1 MASKAHT
8 KRIKAVSVSRP
19 DIGPADEAQ
28 VLEVLRSRWVG
39 QGPKVAEFE
48 RQVATVLDIKY
59 AIAVNSGTS
68 ALHLAL
74 CGLGVGPDDA
84 VIVPDFTFPAS
95 ANVVRHCGAEPIL
108 LDVDPNTLNLNV
120 DDLEKF
126 LKTGSRFES
135 GELRDTKTGR
145 RIKGIM
151 AVHLFGLPMAMERTL
166 ELAQTYRLAIVEDA
180 ACAFGARDTAGFCGT
195 GGDVGCFSFHPRK
208 IITTGEGGMVVTNRA
223 DVAEKVTT
231 LRNHGITRTEST
243 LAFVSEGFNFRMSD
257 INAALGIA
265 QLHKLQSIIERHSEI
280 ANWYDEALADVDALR
295 LPAKLDGRIYQA
307 YVVLLERHDRKH
319 VLDRLR
325 EADIESV
332 AGTYSVSAQPAYK
345 DMASCPNSQFAQRQ
359 SLALPLHTALDKP
372 IIERICNTLR
382 AIVAN

>member
-1 MASKAHT
+1 M
-8 KRIKAVSVSRP
+8 
-19 DIGPADEAQ
+19 
-28 VLEVLRSRWVG
+28 LRSGWVG

-48 RQVATVLDIKY
+48 RQVASVLGIKY

-180 ACAFGARDTAGFCGT
+180 ACA
-195 GGDVGCFSFHPRK
+195 S
-208 IITTGEGGMVVTNRA
+208 
-223 DVAEKVTT
+223 
-231 LRNHGITRTEST
+231 
-243 LAFVSEGFNFRMSD
+243 
-257 INAALGIA
+257 INAMGDDFLNQHVVITGQEPMRVMDLLKMLA
-265 QLHKLQSIIERHSEI
+265 EI
-280 ANWYDEALADVDALR
+280 
-295 LPAKLDGRIYQA
+295 
-307 YVVLLERHDRKH
+307 
-319 VLDRLR
+319 
-325 EADIESV
+325 
-332 AGTYSVSAQPAYK
+332 
-345 DMASCPNSQFAQRQ
+345 
-359 SLALPLHTALDKP
+359 
-372 IIERICNTLR
+372 
-382 AIVAN
+382 